1 MSDIWS
7 AVQWWDEWQLRILVL
22 SSLSLQ
28 WFLVLVVPLRNYT
41 IQRWLRACFWLA
53 CICADVLAIYAF
65 ATLLYRQAAG
75 RWISSFDDYYSR
87 AQQGRSLTLEVLWAP
102 LLLVHLGGREE
113 LTANNMEDTALWVR
127 HAAVLVTVTVYAF
140 STSLRYFSDNSDGR
154 RLLASAV
161 LLLVAAVVSSCGK
174 PYKCWKELKP
184 RGTAPML
191 SQGDKVQMLLSG
203 LSLHAA
209 RATLETRK
217 KKKPDQK
224 ILEPLN
230 PWRREQ
236 HQALEPSEVD
246 KIMKP
251 WLRQTFGL
259 IYTREAA
266 MFTPAYLAC
275 HALLVP
281 SLYVAATVLF
291 FFAVDYKKHG
301 YSRYSRADVNTT
313 YALLCFTAAL
323 DVFGMFVSE
332 MVHWLLSSSGGAS
345 SCENVPGH
353 NLMDSVLWTIRR
365 PRVSMLLLWCYK
377 GGSFVKDKD
386 RLYGKVEDEDKNK
399 NKDDKVEDKDIII
412 NKVNIILNKVSEKDK
427 NKENFDL
434 DLSSYRSL
442 SKRNWILRDKD
453 LEVVRG
459 NKYQNI
465 RASLRKKPFD
475 ESVLIWHIATDLCF
489 RVKSPDYF
497 RFRPP
502 LKGVVREV
510 CTEAI
515 SNYMAYLLDFQPEML
530 MAGSRQHL
538 FTEAM
543 ANMECVIRKAT
554 KGLRPKLR
562 EKQPLDDVI
571 LRKIKEEAASLK
583 EKEAYTVIDD
593 ACKLAQELLGIQ
605 DHETRW
611 ELMHRVWV
619 GMLCYSASMCRSDL
633 HAKSLGEGGEFL
645 SNVWLLISLIGGRTL
660 ADKLQMPD
668 DDPEPEG
675 KVVEDPA
682 KDKGEQK
689 PKPEAADKVLQT
701 PDSESK
707 EQRRNKVLM
716 LDGYELR
723 NVFLVDLPYMFA
735 SLIAQV
741 ANILC

>member
-22 SSLSLQ
+22 GSLGLQ

-41 IQRWLRACFWLA
+41 IQRWLRACIWLA
-53 CICADVLAIYAF
+53 CICADVLAIYAL

-87 AQQGRSLTLEVLWAP
+87 AQQGRSLTLEALWAP

-113 LTANNMEDTALWVR
+113 RTANNMEDTVLWVR

-174 PYKCWKELKP
+174 PWLLRRASVRRLVAKSSLAKGAKQPSGGWWEWCFTELGDRYKCWKELKP

-191 SQGDKVQMLLSG
+191 SQGDKVHMLLSG

-217 KKKPDQK
+217 KKPDQK

-236 HQALEPSEVD
+236 DQALEPSEVD

-251 WLRQTFGL
+251 WVRQAFGL

-323 DVFGMFVSE
+323 DVLGMFVSE
-332 MVHWLLSSSGGAS
+332 VMYSLLSSSSGAKLLGAS
-345 SCENVPGH
+345 SCENLPGH
-353 NLMDSVLWTIRR
+353 NLMDSVLWTIRW
-365 PRVSMLLLWCYK
+365 PMVSMLLLRCYK
-377 GGSFVKDKD
+377 GGYFVKDED
-386 RLYGKVEDEDKNK
+386 RLYVRVLDSITNK
-399 NKDDKVEDKDIII
+399 LEDKDKGKI
-412 NKVNIILNKVSEKDK
+412 
-427 NKENFDL
+427 FDL

-442 SKRNWILRDKD
+442 SKRNWILRDKE
-453 LEVVRG
+453 LKAVSSIKT
-459 NKYQNI
+459 NNI
-465 RASLRKKPFD
+465 RDSLRKKPFD
-475 ESVLIWHIATDLCF
+475 ASVIIWHIATDLCF
-489 RVKSPDYF
+489 RVKSPEYF

-502 LKGVVREV
+502 PNEEVVREV

-515 SNYMAYLLDFQPEML
+515 SNYMAYLLDSWPEML

-543 ANMECVIRKAT
+543 ANMERVVGDAT
-554 KGLRPKLR
+554 KDLRPKLG

-571 LRKIKEEAASLK
+571 LGKIKEEAARSLK

-593 ACKLAQELLGIQ
+593 ACKLAEELLGIP

-611 ELMHRVWV
+611 EFMHRVWV

-633 HAKSLGEGGEFL
+633 HAKSLGEGGEFI
-645 SNVWLLISLIGGRTL
+645 SNVWLLISLIGCRTL
-660 ADKLQMPD
+660 EDKLQMPD
-668 DDPEPEG
+668 DEPEA
-675 KVVEDPA
+675 E
-682 KDKGEQK
+682 
-689 PKPEAADKVLQT
+689 PEAAGKVQT
-701 PDSESK
+701 PGSEPK
-707 EQRRNKVLM
+707 DNRT
-716 LDGYELR
+716 
-723 NVFLVDLPYMFA
+723 A
-735 SLIAQV
+735 
-741 ANILC
+741 ANFFQ